1 MSPRQQPEE
10 AKLAVPAPGAGV
22 SKNLWSCPSWRPIAA
37 RFGIRGHYPPQGV
50 KSGASNQR
58 ASKSH
63 GAKVILTSVGAP
75 HHAAFKGGLGL
86 ERGTEGWHWGARH
99 FEMKP

>member
-1 MSPRQQPEE
+1 MSPSQQPEE
-10 AKLAVPAPGAGV
+10 AKLAVPAPGADV
-22 SKNLWSCPSWRPIAA
+22 SKNLWWYLSCRPIAA
-37 RFGIRGHYPPQGV
+37 RLGIRGNYPQQGV

-58 ASKSH
+58 ASKPH
-63 GAKVILTSVGAP
+63 GAKVIRTIVRAP
-75 HHAAFKGGLGL
+75 HHAALKGGLGL